1 MRKIMSLCLMLMC
14 QLALMGQARIGADP
28 DYNPNNPDDPQS
40 PVTKYTLVTEVTP
53 LHGGST
59 NYSSA
64 QRYAEGTSVYLRAYG
79 NTGYRFVNWLQGD
92 SVVSTSSSFNYTMPA
107 KNVTLTAVFKYN
119 PDSPADP
126 DSLGLYYT
134 LTVEAQPKQGGSFNV
149 SNTEVMEGHTTSLYA
164 YTNTGYRFKGWKMGD
179 SILSTENRYS
189 YTMGNKDA
197 HIIGMFEYNPSNPE
211 NPGKNSW
218 NEATGEVIV
227 DDFTPG
233 NLSNAIYNVLDKGNN
248 SSDDVTMI
256 TVAGQMSSNDFGIAN
271 NYYNC
276 TLIDL
281 SRTYGYTDVPSYAY
295 DYNSCLQHIILPACV
310 ENIGHRAFDQCY
322 NLSEVTCYAIT
333 PPTVGSYAFRDIA
346 EGAVLHVLSAAIPLY
361 AEAEGWKDFT
371 ILPLTEEVRTLEV
384 NLPAGSEDGRF
395 KNMTLELVNAETG
408 HKQKYVISDRVNY
421 TFSGLLKKS
430 LFNVYLRNSLGF
442 VLGQIENIAIVEEDV
457 SVTFEAVMQPQDVAL
472 SVLTTEGDDVTDQI
486 QATWFDA
493 AGTYLTRGNAIKG
506 VTEGTA
512 LTVRVALPQTLGM
525 AYVVPTDTVYV
536 VQASDNT
543 LNVVLNPLSQVTISG
558 TVKDVTTGSII
569 SNAVVSVSQTL
580 NGKYSK
586 AFTTKTDNKGI
597 YSLTV
602 YDAPSAITYSSSD
615 YISQTV
621 NYDGFAPSSQ
631 LDEVALKSIT
641 GATITTSFTYR
652 TSVAE
657 GATPDIQDW
666 YSDYANVAYSIY
678 NKTQQK
684 PINDFSV
691 QYPSIVLLEEVAEGD
706 ELVLTATSK
715 KGAFVPVEATA
726 VIDASN
732 RAEAIF
738 DIVALG
744 GIKASF
750 TSTDNSAVVGILY
763 NAGGQLVKKYN
774 YSSATITIND
784 LQDGKYTLV
793 SMGSST
799 LFNSIYNLSQ
809 LASTGLKEGTD
820 YVKNTVAVESGLIA
834 TISNNLIPTL
844 DESKLYYTGD
854 NTMFSV
860 NKTLV
865 TAGNYL
871 TLKGKIDFKNVYA
884 SKVSN
889 VSMVIDLPE
898 SAEFVENSVMVGTG
912 IASYTLDGNRLTI
925 PLERYTDQVR
935 FCIIPTTGGDY
946 APNAFAQFTI
956 DGKEVLQPIGSAHY
970 TIKDLSINVPSTV
983 AKTTIPVSGTALG
996 NSTIQIYDNDV
1007 LIGETTSLANGVWS
1021 TTCELDEPYNLST
1034 HSIYA
1039 KVKTKAGLELISETM
1054 QVVYDINMIVPEK
1067 VTMLYYNP
1075 EYVGQY
1081 NIVFDL
1087 INSTVS
1093 PKSYYFFPY
1102 KNYPNWQG
1110 SGTEPKDFT
1119 FVADLSNND
1128 STAVNGVTIRV
1139 YTDNGN
1145 WRNLEAQY
1153 NTSMNRWVA
1162 YGQFTEEEAPLGV
1175 EVEIDANSPVIL
1187 DADIL
1192 NGSLSYLSNVKEEI
1206 VDKTDYI
1213 NSIWNDFKQKLK
1225 ESDNQEELELSK
1237 SQLFEALGI
1246 TKDDS
1251 SSIAA
1256 IEDSFDELLKVGDSL
1271 LVDTLT
1277 LSIDSILQTNIQN
1290 FKSEVE
1296 GLGVLKLTD
1305 CGSISEND
1313 IIENGFVGYEKTDGT
1328 IFYVLANEETYE
1340 IIDFNINLHAV
1351 VLNTNSAGL
1360 NRTLIKSKR
1369 SADDIF
1375 DIINSNAE
1383 KIEKACDRLKSIVSM
1398 ISNAIGHATNLI
1410 EGHNLKLTNQLAE
1423 LAEKQVYFAT
1433 HKLPFNAKIVEAQC
1447 DALVK
1452 TIQANDQIVDLLKNC
1467 DVRLKFSPKMSVST
1481 KAGRGF
1487 AIFDIIYNGY
1497 KVANTYRELA
1507 NLYSGIMPCEGDI
1520 DNAKKLQI
1528 DIRNLA
1534 IQSGIYFISQ
1544 YVAAGISLAGVEGS
1558 IMAAIPTG
1566 GASVSTAIVSIGLAV
1581 ANFAVSV
1588 AYENHYGKSV
1598 NRLEKRKR
1606 ELKCEDK
1613 KCPECGKNPCE
1624 CPAKC
1629 PKCGKNPCECPP
1641 PPFKTEP
1648 IHDPSGYVY
1657 EGVSSNRV
1665 EGVMASCYYKETVED
1680 MYGDLHEN
1688 VVLWDAEQYAQENP
1702 LFTDENGMYR
1712 WDVPQGLWQVK
1723 FEKEGY
1729 ETTYSDWL
1737 PVPPPQLEVNIPMVQ
1752 NKQPEVKMARAYE
1765 DGIEVEFSKYMQP
1778 DLLNTENIFV
1788 TKNGETAT
1796 GSVKLLNEEQSYAG
1810 KAETYASKVRFV
1822 PETAFLTTDEV
1833 VLTVSRKVKSYAGVP
1848 MQEDYTQEFDIEKE
1862 VKSLVADSVIK
1873 VPYGGSRQ
1881 MTISALPYDA
1891 AIGKRLVVKS
1901 SSSMIATVD
1910 ADTLVMDENGQAT
1923 VTLTGELPG
1932 TSVVTYSL
1940 LDAAI
1945 DGMSTVQ
1952 VAILEDMVTA
1962 NPTASRVSGTAVYR
1976 GTEVTLSCE
1985 TEGAVIYYTL
1995 DGSCPCDEATQIEY
2009 KEPIAITE
2017 DSVVIKAMA
2026 VAGDMFESDVVE
2038 FRYTLK
2044 KTTLGLSLKEG
2055 WNWVSHNVETPVAAT
2070 ELEKNAVR
2078 IVSQTEELVKDPV
2091 YGLIG
2096 NLDSISPVEAYKLQ
2110 VSENTGY
2117 TLTGYEYNASTP
2129 VTISAGWN
2137 WLGYP
2142 VSQVMSVEE
2151 AFAHATPTEGDCIV
2165 GQDGLAQY
2173 ADGKWTGTLLTLSPG
2188 KGYQYHAESA
2198 FEFGYNT
2205 SIVSKAKALYGRG
2218 VANATPWTADKH
2230 KYPNVM
2236 SIIAELH
2243 TGNDVAHGFAV
2254 GAFCGTECRGVGKYV
2269 DGKLMMTVYGNG
2281 GEKIDFVAI
2290 SDGSEET
2297 FTVVETVT
2305 FAETLLGTVN
2315 QPYPLHLGEAT
2326 GIQYAHTGWDVRIED
2341 DNLYL
2346 SFAGQ
2351 TIGRVTLT
2359 DVYGNV
2365 VLAASNVVSEEAICI
2380 SALQDGVYIVTAE
2393 QDGVMYYKKIMKVGK

>member
-1 MRKIMSLCLMLMC
+1 M
-14 QLALMGQARIGADP
+14 
-28 DYNPNNPDDPQS
+28 
-40 PVTKYTLVTEVTP
+40 
-53 LHGGST
+53 
-59 NYSSA
+59 
-64 QRYAEGTSVYLRAYG
+64 
-79 NTGYRFVNWLQGD
+79 
-92 SVVSTSSSFNYTMPA
+92 
-107 KNVTLTAVFKYN
+107 
-119 PDSPADP
+119 
-126 DSLGLYYT
+126 
-134 LTVEAQPKQGGSFNV
+134 
-149 SNTEVMEGHTTSLYA
+149 
-164 YTNTGYRFKGWKMGD
+164 
-179 SILSTENRYS
+179 
-189 YTMGNKDA
+189 
-197 HIIGMFEYNPSNPE
+197 
-211 NPGKNSW
+211 
-218 NEATGEVIV
+218 
-227 DDFTPG
+227 
-233 NLSNAIYNVLDKGNN
+233 
-248 SSDDVTMI
+248 
-256 TVAGQMSSNDFGIAN
+256 
-271 NYYNC
+271 
-276 TLIDL
+276 
-281 SRTYGYTDVPSYAY
+281 
-295 DYNSCLQHIILPACV
+295 
-310 ENIGHRAFDQCY
+310 
-322 NLSEVTCYAIT
+322 
-333 PPTVGSYAFRDIA
+333 
-346 EGAVLHVLSAAIPLY
+346 
-361 AEAEGWKDFT
+361 
-371 ILPLTEEVRTLEV
+371 
-384 NLPAGSEDGRF
+384 
-395 KNMTLELVNAETG
+395 
-408 HKQKYVISDRVNY
+408 
-421 TFSGLLKKS
+421 
-430 LFNVYLRNSLGF
+430 
-442 VLGQIENIAIVEEDV
+442 
-457 SVTFEAVMQPQDVAL
+457 
-472 SVLTTEGDDVTDQI
+472 
-486 QATWFDA
+486 
-493 AGTYLTRGNAIKG
+493 
-506 VTEGTA
+506 
-512 LTVRVALPQTLGM
+512 
-525 AYVVPTDTVYV
+525 
-536 VQASDNT
+536 
-543 LNVVLNPLSQVTISG
+543 
-558 TVKDVTTGSII
+558 
-569 SNAVVSVSQTL
+569 
-580 NGKYSK
+580 
-586 AFTTKTDNKGI
+586 
-597 YSLTV
+597 
-602 YDAPSAITYSSSD
+602 
-615 YISQTV
+615 
-621 NYDGFAPSSQ
+621 
-631 LDEVALKSIT
+631 
-641 GATITTSFTYR
+641 
-652 TSVAE
+652 
-657 GATPDIQDW
+657 
-666 YSDYANVAYSIY
+666 
-678 NKTQQK
+678 
-684 PINDFSV
+684 
-691 QYPSIVLLEEVAEGD
+691 
-706 ELVLTATSK
+706 
-715 KGAFVPVEATA
+715 
-726 VIDASN
+726 
-732 RAEAIF
+732 
-738 DIVALG
+738 
-744 GIKASF
+744 
-750 TSTDNSAVVGILY
+750 
-763 NAGGQLVKKYN
+763 
-774 YSSATITIND
+774 
-784 LQDGKYTLV
+784 
-793 SMGSST
+793 
-799 LFNSIYNLSQ
+799 
-809 LASTGLKEGTD
+809 
-820 YVKNTVAVESGLIA
+820 
-834 TISNNLIPTL
+834 
-844 DESKLYYTGD
+844 
-854 NTMFSV
+854 
-860 NKTLV
+860 
-865 TAGNYL
+865 
-871 TLKGKIDFKNVYA
+871 
-884 SKVSN
+884 
-889 VSMVIDLPE
+889 
-898 SAEFVENSVMVGTG
+898 
-912 IASYTLDGNRLTI
+912 
-925 PLERYTDQVR
+925 
-935 FCIIPTTGGDY
+935 
-946 APNAFAQFTI
+946 
-956 DGKEVLQPIGSAHY
+956 
-970 TIKDLSINVPSTV
+970 
-983 AKTTIPVSGTALG
+983 
-996 NSTIQIYDNDV
+996 
-1007 LIGETTSLANGVWS
+1007 
-1021 TTCELDEPYNLST
+1021 
-1034 HSIYA
+1034 
-1039 KVKTKAGLELISETM
+1039 
-1054 QVVYDINMIVPEK
+1054 
-1067 VTMLYYNP
+1067 
-1075 EYVGQY
+1075 
-1081 NIVFDL
+1081 
-1087 INSTVS
+1087 
-1093 PKSYYFFPY
+1093 
-1102 KNYPNWQG
+1102 
-1110 SGTEPKDFT
+1110 
-1119 FVADLSNND
+1119 
-1128 STAVNGVTIRV
+1128 
-1139 YTDNGN
+1139 
-1145 WRNLEAQY
+1145 
-1153 NTSMNRWVA
+1153 
-1162 YGQFTEEEAPLGV
+1162 
-1175 EVEIDANSPVIL
+1175 
-1187 DADIL
+1187 
-1192 NGSLSYLSNVKEEI
+1192 
-1206 VDKTDYI
+1206 
-1213 NSIWNDFKQKLK
+1213 
-1225 ESDNQEELELSK
+1225 
-1237 SQLFEALGI
+1237 
-1246 TKDDS
+1246 
-1251 SSIAA
+1251 
-1256 IEDSFDELLKVGDSL
+1256 
-1271 LVDTLT
+1271 
-1277 LSIDSILQTNIQN
+1277 
-1290 FKSEVE
+1290 
-1296 GLGVLKLTD
+1296 
-1305 CGSISEND
+1305 
-1313 IIENGFVGYEKTDGT
+1313 
-1328 IFYVLANEETYE
+1328 
-1340 IIDFNINLHAV
+1340 
-1351 VLNTNSAGL
+1351 
-1360 NRTLIKSKR
+1360 
-1369 SADDIF
+1369 
-1375 DIINSNAE
+1375 
-1383 KIEKACDRLKSIVSM
+1383 
-1398 ISNAIGHATNLI
+1398 
-1410 EGHNLKLTNQLAE
+1410 
-1423 LAEKQVYFAT
+1423 
-1433 HKLPFNAKIVEAQC
+1433 QC

-1891 AIGKRLVVKS
+1891 AIGKKLVVKS

-1940 LDAAI
+1940 TDADI
-1945 DGMSTVQ
+1945 TGMSTVQ

-1995 DGSCPCDEATQIEY
+1995 DGSCPCDEAIRIEY

-2017 DSVVIKAMA
+2017 DSVVIKAIA

-2346 SFAGQ
+2346 SLAGQ